1 MNELFLYLGC
11 SNCECDEGGALSS
24 CQVPQCKPNHDLL
37 IEETSCDARG
47 LKCCRMTCD
56 GPGTMCLPDNAPN
69 ADLGQKSCKEGYK
82 CVTAPSRLKRR
93 LLISWCASGGFSKE
107 KSSEFSPFFACKYR
121 ELPFTANEPWAYTSS
136 KGVYKVYKRRG
147 LRYRGWGG
155 GAYNRNK
162 IAHRNIL

>member
-1 MNELFLYLGC
+1 MNNFRRKLNELFLYIGC

-93 LLISWCASGGFSKE
+93 LLISWCASGGFSRE
-107 KSSEFSPFFACKYR
+107 NSSEFSPFLHVNTVNCRSQCMTFEPLHR
-121 ELPFTANEPWAYTSS
+121 RMGFTGFINE
-136 KGVYKVYKRRG
+136 
-147 LRYRGWGG
+147 
-155 GAYNRNK
+155 GA
-162 IAHRNIL
+162 

>member
-1 MNELFLYLGC
+1 MNFLQPLSLKTKYFPTGKAVGYTLISASSESILNATFMKKKNEVKVNNFRRKLNELFLYIGC

-37 IEETSCDARG
+37 IEETSCDVRG

-93 LLISWCASGGFSKE
+93 LLIS
-107 KSSEFSPFFACKYR
+107 
-121 ELPFTANEPWAYTSS
+121 
-136 KGVYKVYKRRG
+136 
-147 LRYRGWGG
+147 
-155 GAYNRNK
+155 
-162 IAHRNIL
+162 

>member
-1 MNELFLYLGC
+1 MLRSWKKKNEVKVNNFRRKLNELFLYIGC

-37 IEETSCDARG
+37 IEETSCDVRG

-93 LLISWCASGGFSKE
+93 LLISWCASGGFSGE
-107 KSSEFSPFFACKYR
+107 NSSEFSPFFACKYL
-121 ELPFTANEPWAYTSS
+121 ELQLTWALSLYI
-136 KGVYKVYKRRG
+136 VERCLQG
-147 LRYRGWGG
+147 L
-155 GAYNRNK
+155 
-162 IAHRNIL
+162 

>member
-1 MNELFLYLGC
+1 MIYFGRKVNELFLHIGC

-56 GPGTMCLPDNAPN
+56 GPGTMCLPDKEPN

-82 CVTAPSRLKRR
+82 CVNAPSRLKRR
-93 LLISWCASGGFSKE
+93 LLISWCAGGGFSGE
-107 KSSEFSPFFACKYR
+107 NSSEFSPFFACKYR
-121 ELPFTANEPWAYTSS
+121 KLPLTVYEPWAYTSS
-136 KGVYKVYKRRG
+136 KVVYRVYNE
-147 LRYRGWGG
+147 
-155 GAYNRNK
+155 GA
-162 IAHRNIL
+162 

>member
-1 MNELFLYLGC
+1 MNNFRRKLNELFLYIGC

-93 LLISWCASGGFSKE
+93 LLISWCAIGGFSGE
-107 KSSEFSPFFACKYR
+107 NSSEFSPFFACKYL
-121 ELPFTANEPWAYTSS
+121 ELQLTWALSLYI
-136 KGVYKVYKRRG
+136 VERCLQG
-147 LRYRGWGG
+147 L
-155 GAYNRNK
+155 
-162 IAHRNIL
+162 

>member
-1 MNELFLYLGC
+1 MNNFRRKLNELFLYIGC

-82 CVTAPSRLKRR
+82 CVTAPSRWKRR
-93 LLISWCASGGFSKE
+93 LLISWCASGGFSGE
-107 KSSEFSPFFACKYR
+107 NSSEFSPFFACKYL
-121 ELPFTANEPWAYTSS
+121 ELQLTWALSLYI
-136 KGVYKVYKRRG
+136 VERCLQG
-147 LRYRGWGG
+147 L
-155 GAYNRNK
+155 
-162 IAHRNIL
+162 